1 MWVHGSQGDVG
12 VDMVDMAPH
21 GYPEGTLRVALTLY
35 RKGRSLTV
43 FLSPQEAR
51 AVLDGLGPQV
61 RLSEASQGGSRPP
74 GRDS

>member
-12 VDMVDMAPH
+12 VELVDMHPH
-21 GYPEGTLRVALTLY
+21 GYPEGTLRVALTVY

-51 AVLDGLGPQV
+51 AVLEGLGPQV
-61 RLSEASQGGSRPP
+61 RVSEAASGPPRGS
-74 GRDS
+74 